1 MKKCPICDKTFRQFE
16 DIVEVEYKY
25 YHEDCLEIVPI
36 RYCACNPNEDSE
48 DSFIGQ
54 FDNDDKSWVSDMMD
68 EGDYLE
74 EKQYKVSFT
83 NILTASN
90 PVESINIF
98 ALDEKEAEER
108 ISSEY
113 REVLS
118 VKPVTNA

>member
-1 MKKCPICDKTFRQFE
+1 MKKCPICDETFRQFE

-36 RYCACNPNEDSE
+36 RYCAYNPNEDPE

-68 EGDYLE
+68 DGDFLE
-74 EKQYKVSFT
+74 EKRFKVSFT
-83 NILTASN
+83 NPLTASN
-90 PVESINIF
+90 PVESIDIF
-98 ALDEKEAEER
+98 ALNEDEAKER

-113 REVLS
+113 RQVLT
-118 VKPVTNA
+118 VKLIS

>member
-36 RYCACNPNEDSE
+36 RYCAYNPNEDSE

-68 EGDYLE
+68 EGYYLE

>member
-1 MKKCPICDKTFRQFE
+1 MKKCPICDETFRQFE

-36 RYCACNPNEDSE
+36 RYCAYNPNEDPE

-74 EKQYKVSFT
+74 EKRFKVSFVSP
-83 NILTASN
+83 LTASN
-90 PVESINIF
+90 PVQSIDIF
-98 ALDEKEAEER
+98 ALDEDEAKER

-113 REVLS
+113 RQVLT
-118 VKPVTNA
+118 VKLVN

>member
-36 RYCACNPNEDSE
+36 RYCAYNPNEDSE
-48 DSFIGQ
+48 DSFIGR

>member
-1 MKKCPICDKTFRQFE
+1 
-16 DIVEVEYKY
+16 
-25 YHEDCLEIVPI
+25 
-36 RYCACNPNEDSE
+36 
-48 DSFIGQ
+48 
-54 FDNDDKSWVSDMMD
+54 MMD

>member
-16 DIVEVEYKY
+16 DIVEVECKY
-25 YHEDCLEIVPI
+25 YHENCLEIVSI
-36 RYCACNPNEDSE
+36 RYCAYNPNEDSE

-74 EKQYKVSFT
+74 EKRFKVSFVSP
-83 NILTASN
+83 LTASN
-90 PVESINIF
+90 QVETIEVF
-98 ALDEKEAEER
+98 ALDEDEAKEL

-113 REVLS
+113 RQVLA
-118 VKPVTNA
+118 VKLVN